1 MEAPKDDVAQEHF
14 MILLDTLESNGFIHY
29 ELSNFGKQN
38 YFSKITPLI
47 GWENMGIGPSAH
59 GYNGIS
65 RSWNVSNNIIYL
77 KSIQE
82 ENYQMK

>member
-38 YFSKITPLI
+38 YFSK
-47 GWENMGIGPSAH
+47 NNSAYWL
-59 GYNGIS
+59 GK
-65 RSWNVSNNIIYL
+65 NIWVLDLRAVIMAFLEVGMYRTTS
-77 KSIQE
+77 SI
-82 ENYQMK
+82 

>member
-1 MEAPKDDVAQEHF
+1 MNCP
-14 MILLDTLESNGFIHY
+14 ILANRITS
-29 ELSNFGKQN
+29 Q
-38 YFSKITPLI
+38 KITPLI
-47 GWENMGIGPSAH
+47 GWEKNMGIGPSAH

-82 ENYQMK
+82 EKLPNEIEVLS

>member
-1 MEAPKDDVAQEHF
+1 MGLSIMNCP
-14 MILLDTLESNGFIHY
+14 ILANRITS
-29 ELSNFGKQN
+29 Q
-38 YFSKITPLI
+38 KITRLLV
-47 GWENMGIGPSAH
+47 GKKYMGIGPSAH

-65 RSWNVSNNIIYL
+65 RSVSNNIIYL

>member
-1 MEAPKDDVAQEHF
+1 M
-14 MILLDTLESNGFIHY
+14 G
-29 ELSNFGKQN
+29 LSIMNVNFGKQIT
-38 YFSKITPLI
+38 FQKITPLI
-47 GWENMGIGPSAH
+47 GWEKKWVLDLAH